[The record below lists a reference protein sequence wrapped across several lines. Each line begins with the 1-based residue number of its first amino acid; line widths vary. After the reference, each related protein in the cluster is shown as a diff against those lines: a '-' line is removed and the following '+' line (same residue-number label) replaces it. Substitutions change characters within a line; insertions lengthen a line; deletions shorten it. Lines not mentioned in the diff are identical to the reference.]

1 MHSYLPCNL
10 FPLKKKNTCI
20 VTLLYNDFSLPSDIR
35 DPLIR
40 SFANRSKTNPFFALK
55 SYAEQTED
63 MELVAKLSIVE
74 KYGSRIPELVKRL
87 ESCFEHDFNQAG
99 MQNILN
105 RLLAWQSTKIFTHIL
120 HRNDKQNRN
129 VR

>member
-1 MHSYLPCNL
+1 M
-10 FPLKKKNTCI
+10 TI
-20 VTLLYNDFSLPSDIR
+20 LYSDFTLPSDIR

-105 RLLAWQSTKIFTHIL
+105 RLHGKALNYSPLFCTEMTDKIKML
-120 HRNDKQNRN
+120 VK
-129 VR
+129 VLLCECAGS